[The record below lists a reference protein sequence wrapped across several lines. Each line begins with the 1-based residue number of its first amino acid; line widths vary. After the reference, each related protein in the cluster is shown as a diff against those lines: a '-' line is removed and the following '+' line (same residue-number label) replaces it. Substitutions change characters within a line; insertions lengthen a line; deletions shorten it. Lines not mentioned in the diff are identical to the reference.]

1 MPTAEKAVGSGEPRE
16 SSARRRRISPVVL
29 AALLG
34 LAAGDALKPPED
46 QAGTRIALVAI
57 EGYRLGISPLL
68 QRTHLVRCRFRPT
81 CSGYGREAIRRFGWL
96 KGGALT
102 VARIARCQPFAK
114 GGDDPVPDE

>member
-1 MPTAEKAVGSGEPRE
+1 LK
-16 SSARRRRISPVVL
+16 PVIA

-34 LAAGDALKPPED
+34 LAAGDALRPPSD
-46 QAGTRIALVAI
+46 QGGARIALAAI
-57 EGYRLGISPLL
+57 EGYRTVVSPLL

-81 CSGYGREAIRRFGWL
+81 CSGYGREAIGRFGWV

-114 GGDDPVPDE
+114 GGDDPVPEK